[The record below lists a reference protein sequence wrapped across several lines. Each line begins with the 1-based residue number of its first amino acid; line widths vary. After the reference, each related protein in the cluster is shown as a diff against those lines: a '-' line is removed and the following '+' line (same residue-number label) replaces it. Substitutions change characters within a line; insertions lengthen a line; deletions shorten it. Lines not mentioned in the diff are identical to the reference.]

1 MSWFENPGAY
11 REAQNRI
18 REQQESESQIVEKK
32 REDFE
37 MGKEK
42 VYKKKKLDVF
52 ELKRKIETG
61 QSLLSLKDDIRQ
73 ALDQGDISFETYR
86 KALDTIQNTE
96 TKEAPLDSLFF
107 IDPSTI
113 PLSQNQL
120 AQYLEGKR
128 LWENIFIDLGWMIYG
143 FAQGSTF
150 LLFLLGRMVLDF
162 LLLPRDMYQSF
173 HQ

>member
-1 MSWFENPGAY
+1 
-11 REAQNRI
+11 
-18 REQQESESQIVEKK
+18 
-32 REDFE
+32 

-107 IDPSTI
+107 IDPSTL

-128 LWENIFIDLGWMIYG
+128 L
-143 FAQGSTF
+143 
-150 LLFLLGRMVLDF
+150 
-162 LLLPRDMYQSF
+162 
-173 HQ
+173 